1 MLKQQIT
8 YMRMRICTDLCEGHS
23 VGMFSDLSQP
33 ETLLHLSIPS
43 DKKEKMSF
51 AYNIHI
57 NTVHYIFRVY
67 GGILNLAMQ
76 IISTC

>member
-1 MLKQQIT
+1 MLKQIT
-8 YMRMRICTDLCEGHS
+8 YMRICTDLCEGHS

-43 DKKEKMSF
+43 DKKRKEEF
-51 AYNIHI
+51 CLHYNIHI

-76 IISTC
+76 II